1 MNRFKASLHDRVSQA
16 KELSGIKRWLFLALV
31 VLAVNRT
38 SKTDE
43 VRGYRRWLFLTL
55 IVIAVLGISY
65 VILRF
70 STNLEWFEQYGY
82 LGAFITSFIT
92 CSTVLLPIPGFV
104 VVAAIAASP
113 ATNWAIVALVS
124 SLGDGLGES
133 ISYVVGYGGA
143 AVIHPAQLK
152 WYQKAEVWM
161 KRWGS
166 AAIFVLALIPLPF
179 DVVGMA
185 AGALRF
191 PLWKFLL
198 ATVAGRLPR
207 VLVGCYLSRLGW
219 EKLPDFWNSVGD
231 VPWWGWLLFGLGVVL
246 IAAGIVL
253 LWRIRRRRRS
263 LDGQPRVDK
272 SNADPSSRCDG

>member
-1 MNRFKASLHDRVSQA
+1 VNRLIGSLRGRVPKAKPLIGV
-16 KELSGIKRWLFLALV
+16 KRWVFLA
-31 VLAVNRT
+31 
-38 SKTDE
+38 
-43 VRGYRRWLFLTL
+43 F

-65 VILRF
+65 AILRF
-70 STNLEWFEQYGY
+70 STRLEWFEQYGY

-104 VVAAIAASP
+104 VIAAIAASP
-113 ATNWAIVALVS
+113 ATNWAIVALVA

-152 WYQKAEVWM
+152 WYRKAEVWM

-166 AAIFVLALIPLPF
+166 ATVFVLALIPLPF

-198 ATVAGRLPR
+198 ATVAGRFPR

-219 EKLPDFWNSVGD
+219 EKLPDFWDSIRD
-231 VPWWGWLLFGLGVVL
+231 VPWWGWLLIVLGVVL

-263 LDGQPRVDK
+263 LDDQPGVEEGG
-272 SNADPSSRCDG
+272 ADPSSRCDG

>member
-1 MNRFKASLHDRVSQA
+1 MNKFTANLSDRVSKA
-16 KELSGIKRWLFLALV
+16 KPLIGGKRWVSLA
-31 VLAVNRT
+31 
-38 SKTDE
+38 
-43 VRGYRRWLFLTL
+43 L

-65 VILRF
+65 AILRY
-70 STNLEWFEQYGY
+70 STNLDWFEQYGY
-82 LGAFITSFIT
+82 LGAFIASFIT

-104 VVAAIAASP
+104 VIAAIAASP

-124 SLGDGLGES
+124 SLGDGLGEC
-133 ISYVVGYGGA
+133 ISYFVGYGGA
-143 AVIHPAQLK
+143 VVVHPAQLK
-152 WYQKAEVWM
+152 WYHKAEVWM

-166 AAIFVLALIPLPF
+166 ATVFVLAMIPLPF

-219 EKLPDFWNSVGD
+219 EKFPDFWDSIRG

-246 IAAGIVL
+246 ILVGIAL
-253 LWRIRRRRRS
+253 LWWIRRRRRNLHS
-263 LDGQPRVDK
+263 QTGIEEG
-272 SNADPSSRCDG
+272 NSSQSC